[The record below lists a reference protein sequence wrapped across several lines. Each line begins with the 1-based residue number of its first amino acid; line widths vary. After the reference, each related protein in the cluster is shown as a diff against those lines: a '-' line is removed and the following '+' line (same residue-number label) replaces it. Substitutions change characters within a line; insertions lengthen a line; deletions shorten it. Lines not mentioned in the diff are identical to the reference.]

1 MPVKIPNNLPAANIL
16 SAENIFVMTEERAA
30 HQDIRP
36 LKIAI
41 LNLMPNKIVTET
53 QILRLLGNS
62 PLQIEMVFLHT
73 SSYESRN
80 IASEHLANF
89 YTTFAAVKDQQFDG
103 LIITGAPVEQLEFSA
118 VEYWSEL
125 CEIMEWSKH
134 NVFSTMHICWGAQA
148 GMFYH
153 FGIKKYELSEKMF
166 GIFPHRVVQQATK
179 LLRGFDDLFWVP
191 HSRHTATAR
200 EEIAKHS
207 ELNILAE
214 SDESG
219 VYLVAT
225 PDYRQVFVSGHSE
238 YDTLSLQDEYLR
250 DLNKGLDIALPK
262 HYYPNDDVTQEPL
275 AIWRSHANLLFAN
288 WLNYC
293 VYQETP
299 FSLNEIENGL
309 TWHI

>member
-1 MPVKIPNNLPAANIL
+1 MPVKIPNNLPAADIL
-16 SAENIFVMTEERAA
+16 TTENIFVMTEERAA
-30 HQDIRP
+30 NQDIRA

-41 LNLMPNKIVTET
+41 LNLMPNKIITET
-53 QILRLLGNS
+53 QILRLLGNT

-80 IASEHLANF
+80 VASEHLANF
-89 YTTFAAVKDQQFDG
+89 YTTFAAIKNQKFDG
-103 LIITGAPVEQLEFSA
+103 LIITGAPVEQLKFTD
-118 VEYWSEL
+118 VEYWPEL

-134 NVFSTMHICWGAQA
+134 NVFSTLHICWGAQA

-153 FGIKKYELSEKMF
+153 FGVDKYDLDEKMF
-166 GIFPHRVVQQATK
+166 GVFPHYVKQQATK

-191 HSRHTATAR
+191 HSRHTATRR
-200 EEIAKHS
+200 EDILKHS
-207 ELNILAE
+207 ELIILAE
-214 SDESG
+214 SSESG
-219 VYLVAT
+219 VYLVVT
-225 PDYRQVFVSGHSE
+225 EDYRQVFVSGHSE

-250 DLNKGLDIALPK
+250 DLNKGLAIAPPK
-262 HYYPNDDVTQEPL
+262 HYYPENDTRQEPL
-275 AIWRSHANLLFAN
+275 ALWRSHANLLFAN

-299 FSLNEIENGL
+299 FSLDEVEDYL

>member
-1 MPVKIPNNLPAANIL
+1 MPVKIPNNLPAADIL
-16 SAENIFVMTEERAA
+16 TTENIFVMTEERAA
-30 HQDIRP
+30 NQDIRA

-41 LNLMPNKIVTET
+41 LNLMPNKIITET
-53 QILRLLGNS
+53 QILRLLGNT

-80 IASEHLANF
+80 VASEHLENF
-89 YTTFAAVKDQQFDG
+89 YTTFAAIKNQKFDG
-103 LIITGAPVEQLEFSA
+103 LIITGAPVEQLQFTD
-118 VEYWSEL
+118 VEYWPEL

-134 NVFSTMHICWGAQA
+134 NVFSTLHICWGAQA

-153 FGIKKYELSEKMF
+153 FGVEKYDLEQKMF
-166 GIFPHRVVQQATK
+166 GVFPHYVKQKATK

-191 HSRHTATAR
+191 HSRHTATRR
-200 EEIAKHS
+200 EDILKHP
-207 ELNILAE
+207 ELIILAE
-214 SDESG
+214 SSESG
-219 VYLVAT
+219 VYLVVT
-225 PDYRQVFVSGHSE
+225 EDYRQVFVSGHSE

-250 DLNKGLDIALPK
+250 DLNKGLEISPPK
-262 HYYPNDDVTQEPL
+262 HYYPENDTKQEPL
-275 AIWRSHANLLFAN
+275 ALWRSHANLLFAN

-299 FSLNEIENGL
+299 FSLDEIEDCL